1 MTDPNI
7 YDIELNIDNSMANSL
22 RRIMISKIPS
32 IVIYS
37 VCITENDSSM
47 SDEMI
52 AHRLGQIPLKK
63 LDDSENT
70 EYTMSLSE
78 IGPKTI
84 YSRDIVFSNGI
95 KVVDPNIILIKLD
108 KGVILKFNGFTKE
121 GNGEEH
127 AKYSVCC
134 GTSYKKINDNLYKI
148 HVESCGNYTAKDI
161 FIKSLDILKNDLLM
175 YKNIK

>member
-7 YDIELNIDNSMANSL
+7 FDIELNVNNSIANSL

-32 IVIYS
+32 IVINT

-47 SDEMI
+47 SDEII

-63 LDDSENT
+63 MNDSDST
-70 EYTMSLSE
+70 EYTLNLSE
-78 IGPKTI
+78 IGPKII
-84 YSRDIVFSNGI
+84 YSRDIIFSNGI
-95 KVVDPNIILIKLD
+95 EVVDPDIILIKLE
-108 KGVILKFNGFTKE
+108 KGASLKFNGLTKE
-121 GNGEEH
+121 GIGEEH
-127 AKYSVCC
+127 SKYNVCC
-134 GTSYKKINDNLYKI
+134 GTSYKKINDNLYRMHI
-148 HVESCGNYTAKDI
+148 ESCGNYTAKDI